1 MKNLNLKIIDIKK
14 KKSKIFFSCL
24 FIFLLI
30 CSLLYSV
37 KAEDELKE
45 LDVKIKERRQSIEE
59 LKKQQKI
66 YEKNIKIKQ
75 QEIIS
80 LKNQVDLLDN
90 HLTKT
95 KIEIEMVETE
105 IESNNL
111 EQENLKLQIEE
122 KEKKIG
128 EQKEKIAEIIRLI
141 YREDQRSYLEI
152 LLLNDSLADFFNQI
166 KYSES
171 LQEALQDTLDKL
183 QLIREALLVQK
194 KDLEVKKENLEKLKE
209 RSTRKRAQLEY
220 QAEAKKVLLTQTEG
234 AEKKFQSLLIEL
246 RREQEEINAEIVV
259 LEQRLRIKL
268 TEREKGKEFEKGIVL
283 NWPVPKSVVTA
294 YFHDPDYPF
303 RYIFEHPGIDIR
315 AKQGTPVKAAASG
328 YVARAK
334 DAGMGYS
341 YILIIHD
348 GGISTVYG
356 HLSKI
361 FVSEDTYVTRGQ
373 VIGLSGGLPGTRG
386 AGRLTTGAHLH
397 FEVRM
402 NGIPVNPLGY
412 LP

>member
-1 MKNLNLKIIDIKK
+1 MKDLSLKITDNKK

-45 LDVKIKERRQSIEE
+45 LDVKIKEGRQSIEE

-75 QEIIS
+75 QEVIS
-80 LKNQVDLLDN
+80 LRNQVDLLDN
-90 HLTKT
+90 HLAKT

-122 KEKKIG
+122 KERRIE
-128 EQKEKIAEIIRLI
+128 EQKEKLGEIIRLI
-141 YREDQRSYLEI
+141 YREDQRNYLEI

-171 LQEALQDTLDKL
+171 LQEALQDTLNKL

-194 KDLEVKKENLEKLKE
+194 KDLEIKKENLEKLKE
-209 RSTRKRAQLEY
+209 RSTRKKAQLEY
-220 QAEAKKVLLTQTEG
+220 QAEVKKVLLIQTEG

-268 TEREKGKEFEKGIVL
+268 AERNKESKREITL
-283 NWPVPKSVVTA
+283 DWPVLKNVITA

-315 AKQGTPVKAAASG
+315 ASQGTPVRAAASG

-334 DAGMGYS
+334 DVGIGYN
-341 YILIIHD
+341 YVLIIHD
-348 GGISTVYG
+348 GGVSTVYG

-361 FVSEDTYVTRGQ
+361 FVSEDTYVTKGQ
-373 VIGLSGGLPGTRG
+373 VIGLVGGLPGTRG

-402 NGIPVNPLGY
+402 NGIPVNPLEY